1 MAKRRYSFDEDK
13 LVRFTKEGRGQG
25 TGGNYKPWL
34 TIQDVPSRG
43 RAARPTGWKTGRVHH
58 FLSDIETETAG
69 AFVTGGGYKY
79 AQWGEGVCFLRVPD
93 GCELRPVYTGW
104 FADFAHLGDRRDDA
118 PVAYE
123 REGAHRFAG
132 STYDPSSH
140 YRAREVI
147 RFFEAQGLTV
157 PVLRE
162 VSLRQTGLLFD
173 ALEAAG
179 WKPATPRDPSLR
191 GGFVSVRVAD
201 SAAVVDAMR
210 GDEVYVDARGELL
223 RFGPAP
229 YVTDAEIERAV
240 AAFTRAA
247 RKP

>member
-1 MAKRRYSFDEDK
+1 MRDDTAAVLVSTVPFETSERVPHLADLVSAAKRRGAEVLLDAYHAFN
-13 LVRFTKEGRGQG
+13 V
-25 TGGNYKPWL
+25 
-34 TIQDVPSRG
+34 VPVDP
-43 RAARPTGWKTGRVHH
+43 A
-58 FLSDIETETAG
+58 ETAG